1 MFATDNRDDG
11 GNMRSGQINRA
22 SNFVD
27 VVEVL
32 TGSWNEYDSGSF
44 HVVVTPF
51 FTVLTATLDAGSTG
65 LPFMVTMPVA
75 GTISHADGSVEAVII
90 RPGQTAVSVDSPGI
104 FQMQMFGEYAKVANL
119 LSNK

>member
-1 MFATDNRDDG
+1 
-11 GNMRSGQINRA
+11 MRSGQINRA

-65 LPFMVTMPVA
+65 LPFRVTMPVA

-90 RPGQTAVSVDSPGI
+90 RPGQTAVSIDSPGI
-104 FQMQMFGEYAKVANL
+104 FQMKMFGESAKVANL

>member
-1 MFATDNRDDG
+1 MN
-11 GNMRSGQINRA
+11 SGLI
-22 SNFVD
+22 SKTSPYVD
-27 VVEVL
+27 IIDVL
-32 TGSWNEYDSGSF
+32 SGTYSEYDSGSF

-65 LPFMVTMPVA
+65 LPFRVTMPVA

-104 FQMQMFGEYAKVANL
+104 FQLQMFGESAKVANL

>member
-1 MFATDNRDDG
+1 
-11 GNMRSGQINRA
+11 MRSGQINRA

-32 TGSWNEYDSGSF
+32 TGSWNEYDSGCF

-65 LPFMVTMPVA
+65 LPFRVMMPVA

-104 FQMQMFGEYAKVANL
+104 FQMQMFGESAKVANL
-119 LSNK
+119 LSKK